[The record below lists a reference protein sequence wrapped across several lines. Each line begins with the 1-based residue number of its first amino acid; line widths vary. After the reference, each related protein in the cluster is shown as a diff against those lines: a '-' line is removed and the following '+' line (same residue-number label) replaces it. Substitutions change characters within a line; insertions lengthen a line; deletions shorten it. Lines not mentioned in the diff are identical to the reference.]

1 MNHVFLFKQFCF
13 CRKFNQKFEC
23 FIIHKFIIYDGNQPK
38 KRAFLSQSFTHHPPK
53 ILSLFVNARF
63 TRWGM
68 VRTTV
73 VRYQSYCQ
81 TECGTYLFRMPRGTL
96 LMRFGEKHAIIVWFR
111 DQFLFHHPNFFHLC
125 RTLFLSYQF
134 VLFMSG
140 SLDVSHHAVLEDDEV
155 SRSDFGSTGPSA
167 SRRRVYFSR
176 HGERLD
182 FIESE
187 WRSCSEMPDDPPL
200 SPRGEEQARALGAR
214 LKESG
219 VTKVYA
225 SPFQRC
231 VRTACLA
238 AAGIGRDVQVHV
250 EPAVCE
256 RLSVARYWKSKT
268 GPLWQDL
275 PSLVNQAG
283 VVDGIQI
290 INTEYE
296 PLFDLSF
303 NTDAYP
309 ECSAAFAIR
318 CKQAVEHLI
327 KNNLH
332 NENILIVGHVSS
344 VKGLLHALKP
354 ASFWKPIPCT
364 QRYA

>member
-1 MNHVFLFKQFCF
+1 MTNSNTPIPIFSTL
-13 CRKFNQKFEC
+13 
-23 FIIHKFIIYDGNQPK
+23 DGK
-38 KRAFLSQSFTHHPPK
+38 SFRSSH
-53 ILSLFVNARF
+53 FV
-63 TRWGM
+63 
-68 VRTTV
+68 
-73 VRYQSYCQ
+73 S
-81 TECGTYLFRMPRGTL
+81 
-96 LMRFGEKHAIIVWFR
+96 
-111 DQFLFHHPNFFHLC
+111 
-125 RTLFLSYQF
+125 
-134 VLFMSG
+134 FMSG
-140 SLDVSHHAVLEDDEV
+140 SLSVSQHHAVLEDDEV
-155 SRSDFGSTGPSA
+155 SRSEFGSTCAGER
-167 SRRRVYFSR
+167 RRRVYFSR

-200 SPRGEEQARALGAR
+200 SARGEEQARALGAR
-214 LKESG
+214 LKASG

-238 AAGIGRDVQVHV
+238 ASGIGHNVQVHV
-250 EPAVCE
+250 EPAACE

-275 PSLVNQAG
+275 PSLASSAG
-283 VVDGIQI
+283 IVDGEQK

-318 CKQAVEHLI
+318 CKQAIDHLI
-327 KNNLH
+327 RNDINH
-332 NENILIVGHVSS
+332 ENILIVGHVSS

-364 QRYA
+364 QWHA